1 MFTHLHVHT
10 EYSML
15 DGISRIPSLVARTKE
30 LGMDAL
36 AITDH
41 GTFYGVVD
49 FYSACKEVGI
59 KPIIG
64 CEVYVAH
71 NSRFDKDPSERSP
84 NHLVLLARDNTGY
97 RNLMQLV
104 TKAHV
109 DGFHYRPRIDKSL
122 LEEFGQG
129 LAVLS
134 ACPSAEVPR
143 LLADSNDEAAARAAG
158 WYKERFGDGYFLE
171 IQRHEH
177 VPDLPKINQGLIA
190 MGKKLDIPL
199 IVTNDAHYV
208 DQVDSPLQDIYICI
222 QTSTTV
228 QDEKRLR
235 MEDDSYYIKTPQEM
249 AQLFPDFLPALETTQ
264 LVADMCNVELD
275 FGQTHL
281 PKYPT
286 PNDMDAD
293 EYLAQLCEEGFRR
306 RYPHPTSEAEDRL
319 RYELEVIRHT
329 RFANYFLVVWDI
341 INFVRRS
348 NILYGVRGSAAASV
362 ALYCLGI
369 TEVDPLEYRLVFERF
384 LNLERKEMPD
394 IDLDFQD
401 DRRDE
406 VLHYVIERYGNDR
419 VAQIITFGTLG
430 AKAALRD
437 VGRALGMGYSDV
449 DRIARMV
456 PLKARTLEDA
466 LRVSPELKTAYEQ
479 EPAVTKLVNDAQGL
493 EGIVHHVS
501 THAAGVLIADEPLTE
516 TVPLQRPVRGDQS
529 SPVLMTQFSMEPVAH
544 LGLLKMD
551 FLGLTNLTI
560 LDRAVK
566 LVRESQGVEIDLQT
580 LPLDDRTT
588 FELLSSG
595 NTTDLFQLESAGMQ
609 RYIKELKPSN
619 LGDIAAMIALY
630 RPGPMENI
638 ETFINAKHGRKP
650 ISYPHPSFKDL
661 LDETYGVI
669 VYQDQVLLI
678 LQQFAGYTLGSA
690 DIVRKAMGKKIASM
704 MAEERVN
711 FVSGAQAKGYD
722 EQVAIEIFDLIEPFA
737 GYAFNKAHSV
747 SYAMISYWTAY
758 FKNHYPVEYMA
769 AVLNSRLDNP
779 EKTLNSMNECLRIKI
794 PILLPDVNRSDEF
807 FCIDHD
813 TSGSEFGKD
822 GEGAPSGPGLR
833 IGLAAIKTVGEAAVR
848 PIVADRK
855 ENGPYQSVD
864 DFCRRAGASGLNR
877 RTLESLAK
885 AGAFDSLAPRGQVIG
900 ALDQIIATAQRE
912 AQTRNSGQSSMFGGN
927 DDVSSGAGMSGIPL
941 TAPDISD
948 QEKAD
953 WERELLGMA
962 LSHNP
967 LSLLAE
973 IDSGDALK
981 SLDQLDAEMS
991 GQSINMLG
999 YISTVTER
1007 TTREGKRFL
1016 IVNLEVL
1023 GGFLEVMVWPDIL
1036 QRTAEIWQAG
1046 RLVLVTG
1053 RLRLRGDQMSL
1064 ACDGALE
1071 YDPENPPPIPTL
1083 AKAGEGSR
1091 NGGYRNGGYQNGNGH
1106 NGNGNGY
1113 QSKNDG
1119 RKAYNSGINDK
1130 KAQMTTGNRTPADSQ
1145 PPAPQKVV
1153 CLTLTETDDSSHD
1166 AHLLREAIGV
1176 LLEFPGRDRVNLDI
1190 RTAGKRVLMDL
1201 PVVSTG
1207 YCEGLHNRLEELLG
1221 PDTVAVQQELGLG
1234 MEPPAPAP
1242 VNMPLEA
1249 APVPDVPPA
1258 LETATETTETSQP
1271 APPPDPVPGIED
1283 TVAALAE
1290 MSEPVGAEAAGDE
1303 PPF

>member
-15 DGISRIPSLVARTKE
+15 DGISRIPNLVARTKE

-49 FYSACKEVGI
+49 FYSECKTVGI

-84 NHLVLLARDNTGY
+84 NHLVLLARDNIGY

-122 LEEFGQG
+122 LEQYGQG
-129 LAVLS
+129 LVVLS

-143 LLADSNDEAAARAAG
+143 LIADGNEQEAVRAAG
-158 WYKERFGDGYFLE
+158 WYKELFGDGYFLE

-177 VPDLPKINQGLIA
+177 VPNLPKINQGLITL
-190 MGKKLDIPL
+190 GKKLDLPL

-208 DQVDSPLQDIYICI
+208 NQADSPLQDIYICI

-228 QDEKRLR
+228 HDEKRLR
-235 MEDDSYYIKTPQEM
+235 MEDDSYFIKSASEM
-249 AQLFPDFLPALETTQ
+249 AQLFPDFLPALDNTQ
-264 LVADMCNVELD
+264 LVSDMCNVDLD

-293 EYLAQLCEEGFRR
+293 EYLAQLCRDGFRR
-306 RYPHPTSEAEDRL
+306 RYPHPTQEAEDRL
-319 RYELEVIRHT
+319 TYELDVIRHT

-341 INFVRRS
+341 IDFVRRS
-348 NILYGVRGSAAASV
+348 SILYGVRGSAAASV

-369 TEVDPLEYRLVFERF
+369 TDVDPLEYRLVFERF

-406 VLHYVIERYGNDR
+406 VLHYVIDRYGNDR
-419 VAQIITFGTLG
+419 VAQIITFGTMG

-437 VGRALGMGYSDV
+437 VGRALGMGYGDV

-456 PLKARTLEDA
+456 PLKARTLNDA

-479 EPAVTKLVNDAQGL
+479 EPNVTKLVDNAQGL

-501 THAAGVLIADEPLTE
+501 THAAGVLIADEPLTN
-516 TVPLQRPVRGDQS
+516 TVPLQRPVRGDES
-529 SPVLMTQFSMEPVAH
+529 SPVLMTQFSMDPVAH

-566 LVRESQGVEIDLQT
+566 LVRESQGVEIDLQK
-580 LPLDDRTT
+580 LPLDDKST
-588 FELLSSG
+588 FDLLSSG

-638 ETFINAKHGRKP
+638 EKFIEAKHGRTP
-650 ISYPHPSFKDL
+650 ISYPHPSFKEL

-669 VYQDQVLLI
+669 VYQDQVLFI
-678 LQQFAGYTLGSA
+678 LQQFAGYSLGAA
-690 DIVRKAMGKKIASM
+690 DIVRKAMGKKIASL

-711 FVSGAQAKGYD
+711 FVAGAQSKGYD
-722 EQVAIEIFDLIEPFA
+722 AEVAIEIFDLIEPFA

-758 FKNHYPVEYMA
+758 FKNHYRVEYMA

-779 EKTLNSMNECLRIKI
+779 EKTLSSMNECLRLQI
-794 PILLPDVNRSDEF
+794 PILLPDINRSEEYF
-807 FCIDHD
+807 SIDHD
-813 TSGSEFGKD
+813 TSGTPVIKGKTD
-822 GEGAPSGPGLR
+822 LASGPGLR
-833 IGLAAIKTVGEAAVR
+833 IGLAAIKTVGEGAVR
-848 PIVADRK
+848 PIVEERK
-855 ENGPYQSVD
+855 ENGPYRSID

-877 RTLESLAK
+877 RTLESIAK
-885 AGAFDSLAPRGQVIG
+885 AGSFDSLASRGAVIG

-927 DDVSSGAGMSGIPL
+927 DEVSNAAGMSGIPL
-941 TAPDISD
+941 GAPDASD

-967 LSLLAE
+967 ILNLSTFDTNGALNSLE
-973 IDSGDALK
+973 QLSGDLA
-981 SLDQLDAEMS
+981 
-991 GQSINMLG
+991 GNPVNVLG

-1007 TTREGKRFL
+1007 STREGKRFF

-1023 GGFLEVMVWPDIL
+1023 GGYLEVMVWPDTL
-1036 QRTAEIWQAG
+1036 QRTAEVWQAG
-1046 RLVLVTG
+1046 RLVLIAG
-1053 RLRLRGDQMSL
+1053 KLRLRGDQMSL
-1064 ACDGALE
+1064 ACDGAVE
-1071 YDPENPPPIPTL
+1071 YDPENPPDAPLPV
-1083 AKAGEGSR
+1083 
-1091 NGGYRNGGYQNGNGH
+1091 NDYDGYR

-1113 QSKNDG
+1113 KNGGNGNNGAG
-1119 RKAYNSGINDK
+1119 RTPKDSGAKTADPKINEK
-1130 KAQMTTGNRTPADSQ
+1130 KAQMTTGHSSPSE
-1145 PPAPQKVV
+1145 PQKVV
-1153 CLTLTETDDSSHD
+1153 CLSVTETDDPSHD
-1166 AHLLREAIGV
+1166 AHLLREVIGV
-1176 LLEFPGRDRVNLDI
+1176 LLEYPGRDRVNLDI
-1190 RTAGKRVLMDL
+1190 RTNDKRMRMDL

-1207 YCEGLHNRLEELLG
+1207 YSDGLLVRLEELLG
-1221 PDTVAVQQELGLG
+1221 PDTVAVYQELGLG
-1234 MEPPAPAP
+1234 MEPPAEACLLRRCP
-1242 VNMPLEA
+1242 V
-1249 APVPDVPPA
+1249 
-1258 LETATETTETSQP
+1258 QP
-1271 APPPDPVPGIED
+1271 
-1283 TVAALAE
+1283 
-1290 MSEPVGAEAAGDE
+1290 
-1303 PPF
+1303 

>member
-1 MFTHLHVHT
+1 
-10 EYSML
+10 ML
-15 DGISRIPSLVARTKE
+15 DGISRIPNLVARTKD
-30 LGMDAL
+30 LGMDSL

-109 DGFHYRPRIDKSL
+109 DGFHYRPRIDKGL

-143 LLADSNDEAAARAAG
+143 LLADGDDEAAARSAA

-177 VPDLPKINQGLIA
+177 VPQLPKINKGLISL
-190 MGKKLDIPL
+190 GQRLDIPL
-199 IVTNDAHYV
+199 VVTNDAHYV
-208 DQVDSPLQDIYICI
+208 NQVESPLQDIYICI

-228 QDEKRLR
+228 NDEKRLR
-235 MEDDSYYIKTPQEM
+235 MEDDSYYIKSPGEM
-249 AQLFPDFLPALETTQ
+249 AQLFPDFLSALENTQ
-264 LVADMCNVELD
+264 LVSDMCNVDLD

-286 PNDMDAD
+286 PNGQDAD

-306 RYPHPTSEAEDRL
+306 RYPHPTAESEDRL
-319 RYELEVIRHT
+319 RYELDVIRHT
-329 RFANYFLVVWDI
+329 KFANYFLVVWDI
-341 INFVRRS
+341 IDFVRNN

-369 TEVDPLEYRLVFERF
+369 TDVDPLEYRLVFERF
-384 LNLERKEMPD
+384 LNMERKEMPD

-406 VLHYVIERYGNDR
+406 VLHYVIDRYGNDR
-419 VAQIITFGTLG
+419 VAQIITFGTMG

-437 VGRALGMGYSDV
+437 VGRALGMGYGDV
-449 DRIARMV
+449 DRIAKMV

-479 EPAVTKLVNDAQGL
+479 EPSVTKLVNDAQGL

-516 TVPLQRPVRGDQS
+516 TVPLQRPAKGDES
-529 SPVLMTQFSMEPVAH
+529 SPVLMTQYSMDPVAH

-560 LDRAVK
+560 LDRAVN
-566 LVRESQGVEIDLQT
+566 LVRENQGVEIDLQT
-580 LPLDDRTT
+580 LPLDDRQT

-595 NTTDLFQLESAGMQ
+595 NTNDLFQLESAGMQ

-638 ETFINAKHGRKP
+638 DLFIDAKHGRKP
-650 ISYPHPSFKDL
+650 IEYPHPSFKEL

-678 LQQFAGYTLGSA
+678 LQQFAGYSLGAA
-690 DIVRKAMGKKIASM
+690 DIVRKAMGKKIASL

-711 FVSGAQAKGYD
+711 FVAGAQNKGYT
-722 EQVAIEIFDLIEPFA
+722 EEVAGEIFDLIEPFA

-758 FKNHYPVEYMA
+758 FKNHFPVEYMA

-779 EKTLNSMNECLRIKI
+779 EKTLGSMNECFRLNI
-794 PILLPDVNRSDEF
+794 PILLPNINRSEEF
-807 FCIDHD
+807 FSIDHE
-813 TSGSEFGKD
+813 TSDQRYD
-822 GEGAPSGPGLR
+822 GQEGNMPSGPGLR
-833 IGLAAIKTVGEAAVR
+833 IGLAAIKTVGEMAVR
-848 PIVADRK
+848 PVVAERK
-855 ENGPYQSVD
+855 ESGPYKSID
-864 DFCRRAGASGLNR
+864 DFSRRAGASGLNR
-877 RTLESLAK
+877 RTLESLAR
-885 AGAFDSLAPRGQVIG
+885 AGAFDSLAPRGAVIHS
-900 ALDQIIATAQRE
+900 LDQIAATAQRE
-912 AQTRNSGQSSMFGGN
+912 ARTRGSGQSSMFDGS
-927 DDVSSGAGMSGIPL
+927 DDVDYGGGMSGIAL
-941 TAPDISD
+941 TAPDVSD
-948 QEKAD
+948 QEKAT
-953 WERELLGMA
+953 WERELLGMT

-967 LSLLAE
+967 LISLAALE
-973 IDSGDALK
+973 IEGVFN
-981 SLDQLDAEMS
+981 SLDQLSEDTV
-991 GQSINMLG
+991 GQQINVLG
-999 YISTVTER
+999 YISFMVER

-1023 GGFLEVMVWPDIL
+1023 GGILEVMVWPDTL
-1036 QRTAEIWQAG
+1036 QRTTDVWQDG
-1046 RLVLVTG
+1046 RLVMVTG
-1053 RLRLRGDQMSL
+1053 KVRSRGDQVSI
-1064 ACDGALE
+1064 ACDSAME
-1071 YDPENPPPIPTL
+1071 YDPEDPRPLPDSVPARTWKGFKDN
-1083 AKAGEGSR
+1083 GER
-1091 NGGYRNGGYQNGNGH
+1091 FPR
-1106 NGNGNGY
+1106 NGNGN
-1113 QSKNDG
+1113 K
-1119 RKAYNSGINDK
+1119 NSGRRSTDDYVSEK
-1130 KAQMTTGNRTPADSQ
+1130 KAQMTIGNGIPAD
-1145 PPAPQKVV
+1145 PQKVV
-1153 CLTLTETDDSSHD
+1153 RLAVTESEDPSHD
-1166 AHLLREAIGV
+1166 AHLLREVIGV
-1176 LLEFPGRDRVNLDI
+1176 LLEYPGRDRVNLDI
-1190 RTAGKRVLMDL
+1190 RTSERLVRMDL

-1207 YCEGLHNRLEELLG
+1207 YCQGLHSRLEELLG
-1221 PDTVAVQQELGLG
+1221 ADTVAVHQELGLG
-1234 MEPPAPAP
+1234 IDPPSEEPMTIPLEPSSVINTAPVSEESTVETEFIVATREPVDVPGLAVTEIQAIAAEPPKFEERVAVVA
-1242 VNMPLEA
+1242 
-1249 APVPDVPPA
+1249 
-1258 LETATETTETSQP
+1258 ETS
-1271 APPPDPVPGIED
+1271 
-1283 TVAALAE
+1283 
-1290 MSEPVGAEAAGDE
+1290 EAFLEKSTGDE